1 MRIFTRY
8 ILGEVT
14 SHALIGVGIFT
25 FVIFTKELGQALELV
40 VRNSAPLPSAIELFA
55 LIIPEALT
63 ITLPAGVLIGI
74 LIGLSR
80 LAADSEITAM
90 KASGVGIWSF
100 LRILS
105 IFFVG
110 AWLLALG
117 NSVYLAPRSQAALA
131 RLQDKLKGSQVSF
144 EIQPRVFYEG
154 FPKMVLY
161 IHDVKS
167 AQGAAIWKGVF
178 IADISNPSAP
188 KVTLAERGILVSES
202 RNTLHLH
209 LINGSTHETDPT
221 AADKYEIST
230 FSETDLPID
239 LPEGANA
246 NNVNNKDQPPGA
258 ISEVPTLQLPQLA
271 RAQRYQGLARW
282 YWIEFHRR
290 LALPAACI
298 VLALVGFPLGL
309 SAKKGGKSAGFV
321 LTIVLVFAY
330 YFVSLLGVS
339 LARQGKLSPLFGVWL
354 ADIVCLAAGAF
365 LFWRSEKRPFEI
377 AALKTSWVSLKARFQ
392 GGTLLM
398 PTAGERAF
406 ERAATRVRVFSA
418 GFPMIL
424 DDYLMRDFAFNFGL
438 VVGSLVILS
447 LIFTMF
453 ELLGDMLRP
462 GHVSW
467 WVMGEYLL
475 NLTPFLL
482 YNLAQYSV
490 LLAVLITLGL
500 MQRSNEV
507 TALKATGIS
516 IYRIITPVLLVSVLV
531 AGGLFLS
538 DQFYLPHTNKRQD
551 ALLNEI
557 KGKPAQTYL
566 NPYRKWIFGQHS
578 TIYYYQ
584 VFDSDRNQFGDL
596 SVFQFNPKTFQLISR
611 IYTDRANW
619 NDGLHRWICAQG
631 WQRSFTGSAIHNF
644 QTFDVATFDTVS
656 EAPAYFKKE
665 VKQSL
670 EMNYEQ
676 LRRYIHDLQQSG
688 FEVVKLRVQLQKK
701 IAFPVI
707 TFVMGVLAIPFAL
720 SAGKR
725 GATAGVATAI
735 AIAVVYTVVSGL
747 FEAMGNISQLPPVLA
762 AWSPDV
768 IFALVGG
775 YLILKVPT

>member
-1 MRIFTRY
+1 MRILPRY
-8 ILGEVT
+8 ILGEVI
-14 SHALIGVGIFT
+14 SHALIGTGIFT
-25 FVIFTKELGQALELV
+25 FVIFTREIGQILELV
-40 VRNSAPLPSAIELFA
+40 VRNSAPIPSALGLFF
-55 LIIPEALT
+55 LIIPGALT

-90 KASGVGIWSF
+90 KASGIGVWTF

-105 IFFVG
+105 IFFIA

-117 NSVYLAPRSQAALA
+117 NSLYLAPRSQESLA

-144 EIQPRVFYEG
+144 QVQPRVFYEG

-161 IHDVKS
+161 VHDVKS

-188 KVTLAERGILVSES
+188 KITLAERGILVSEG

-209 LINGSTHETDPT
+209 LLNGASHENDPT
-221 AADKYEIST
+221 APDKYQIST
-230 FSETDLPID
+230 FQETDLPIV
-239 LPEGANA
+239 LPDNGAA
-246 NNVNNKDQPPGA
+246 KDQPPAA
-258 ISEVPTLQLPQLA
+258 ISQVPTWQLPQQA
-271 RAQRYQGLARW
+271 RLKKNPAIARW

-290 LALPAACI
+290 FALPTACI

-321 LTIVLVFAY
+321 LTIILVFAY

-339 LARQGKLSPLFGVWL
+339 FARQGKLSPGLGVWL
-354 ADIVCLAAGAF
+354 ADIVFLGCGAF
-365 LFWRSEKRPFEI
+365 LIWKSERRPFEI
-377 AALKTSWVSLKARFQ
+377 AWLKGGWASLKANFQ
-392 GGTLLM
+392 GGTLLL
-398 PTAGERAF
+398 PTSPSENAF
-406 ERAATRVRVFSA
+406 ERAVTRTRVFSA
-418 GFPMIL
+418 RFPMIL
-424 DDYLMRDFAFNFGL
+424 DDYVLRDFVLNFGL
-438 VVGSLVILS
+438 VVGALVILS
-447 LIFTMF
+447 LIFTVF
-453 ELLGDMLRP
+453 ELLGDILRNQ
-462 GHVSW
+462 VSPW
-467 WVMGEYLL
+467 IVGEYLL
-475 NLTPFLL
+475 NVTPYFL
-482 YNLAQYSV
+482 YNIAQYGV

-500 MQRSNEV
+500 MERSNEV

-516 IYRIITPVLLVSVLV
+516 IYRVIVPVLVAAVLV
-531 AGGLFLS
+531 AGALFLS
-538 DQFYLPHTNKRQD
+538 DQLYLPHANRRQD
-551 ALLNEI
+551 ALLNTI
-557 KGKPAQTYL
+557 KGKPPQTYL

-584 VFDSDRNQFGDL
+584 FFDSDKDQFGDL
-596 SVFQFNPKTFQLISR
+596 SVFQFNPATFQLVNR
-611 IYTDRANW
+611 IYADRAHWEDRLN
-619 NDGLHRWICAQG
+619 RWVCTQG
-631 WQRSFTGSAIHNF
+631 WQRSFHEAAIQDF
-644 QTFDVATFDTVS
+644 RTFDVSTFNTVS
-656 EAPAYFKKE
+656 EPPPYFKKE
-665 VKQSL
+665 VRQSL

-676 LRRYIHDLQQSG
+676 LSRYIHDLQQSG
-688 FEVVKLRVQLQKK
+688 FEVVRLKVQLQKK
-701 IAFPVI
+701 LAFPVI

-725 GATAGVATAI
+725 GAVAGVATAI
-735 AIAVVYTVVSGL
+735 GIAVVYTVISGL